1 MPISTIGG
9 REYYTN
15 AVSVNITNSAYSD
28 VPPTT
33 KAIFFGTADDYDIKF
48 ENGVEIELS
57 PTAGQITNIIPFQ
70 IKAGGSSTRTIHYLF

>member
-1 MPISTIGG
+1 MPLSTIGG
-9 REYYTN
+9 RDYYTN
-15 AVSVNITNSAYSD
+15 AVSVSITNSTYVN
-28 VPPTT
+28 VPANT
-33 KAIFFGTADDYDIKF
+33 KAIYFPTADDYDIKF

>member
-1 MPISTIGG
+1 MPLSTIGG
-9 REYYTN
+9 RDYYTN
-15 AVSVNITNSAYSD
+15 AVSQSIDENYVN
-28 VPPTT
+28 VPANT
-33 KAIFFGTADDYDIKF
+33 KAIYFPTADDYDIKF